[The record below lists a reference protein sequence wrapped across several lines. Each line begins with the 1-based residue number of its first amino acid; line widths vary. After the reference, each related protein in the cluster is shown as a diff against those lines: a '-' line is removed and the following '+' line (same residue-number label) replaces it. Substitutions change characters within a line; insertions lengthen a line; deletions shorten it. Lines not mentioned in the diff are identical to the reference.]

1 MLIILEQVF
10 ILFIFAAAGYA
21 LCKCG
26 VVNSGHSQI
35 LSKLLVYV
43 FLPCNIFK
51 TFASNFTREYLS
63 GNYETVLSSVV
74 IIIFLGITMHYLAKV
89 FSKDKYERSIYEY
102 SLVIPNYGYMGYALA
117 EALFGESGLMN
128 IMMFAIPVSCY
139 IYTYGFA
146 ILTKKPLS
154 LKKLLHPVILVMVAG
169 MFVGILQIPIPD
181 TVMVVLKKSSACMA
195 PVSMLLA
202 GIVISNFNFRRLVCN
217 KNYFIVVLLRLIV
230 IPIILGLM
238 LRAWGNKEALQAA
251 LLFYAMPCGL
261 NTIVFPKLVDGNC
274 EIGAGLAFISNI
286 LACVTIPIIFTLFKL
301 GG

>member
-10 ILFIFAAAGYA
+10 ILFVFAVSGYV
-21 LCKCG
+21 LCKSG
-26 VVNSGHSQI
+26 VVNSSHSQI

-51 TFASNFTREYLS
+51 TFASNFTCEYLS
-63 GNYETVLSSVV
+63 GNYKTVLSSVV
-74 IIIFLGITMHYLAKV
+74 IILFLGISMHYMAKV
-89 FSKDKYERSIYEY
+89 FTKDKYERSIYEY

-117 EALFGESGLMN
+117 EALFGEGGLMN
-128 IMMFAIPVSCY
+128 MMMFAIPVSCY

-169 MFVGILQIPIPD
+169 VLVGILQIPIPN
-181 TVMVVLKKSSACMA
+181 TVVVILNKSSSCMA

-202 GIVISNFNFRRLVCN
+202 GIVISNFEFKKLICN
-217 KNYFIVVLLRLIV
+217 KNYFIAVLLRLIV
-230 IPIILGLM
+230 IPVILGVIVST
-238 LRAWGNKEALQAA
+238 WGDREILQAA
-251 LLFYAMPCGL
+251 LLLYAMPCGL